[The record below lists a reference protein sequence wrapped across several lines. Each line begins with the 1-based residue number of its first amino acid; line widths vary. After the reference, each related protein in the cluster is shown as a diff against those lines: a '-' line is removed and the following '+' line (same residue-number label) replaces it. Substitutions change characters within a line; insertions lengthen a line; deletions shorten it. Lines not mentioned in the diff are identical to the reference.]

1 MSIGC
6 VAIKWIP
13 DIKVYIKYKIDP
25 PNRIISIAI
34 NFLFIPK
41 YHLINLLL
49 KKLIILSILIY
60 KNIFN
65 NKTIINPIIR
75 TPKIY
80 NIILKS

>member
-65 NKTIINPIIR
+65 NKITYFIFTIKINN
-75 TPKIY
+75 KFKY
-80 NIILKS
+80 

>member
-34 NFLFIPK
+34 KFLFIAK
-41 YHLINLLL
+41 YFCF
-49 KKLIILSILIY
+49 LSKAKSLG
-60 KNIFN
+60 
-65 NKTIINPIIR
+65 
-75 TPKIY
+75 TPFR
-80 NIILKS
+80 